1 MPLRPPSPVRPRV
14 RHWLHLICKRKNLK
28 ARQFRS
34 FGKLFSTNGKMPL
47 ALSPQSGG
55 GQLLLIT
62 PPNSRNWDHN
72 QEGVNSWLITPPNSR
87 NWDHNQEGVNSCC
100 SSPQA
105 ASLPPLRGALCVLR
119 SPESSENGRSRVANH
134 AAHKVGGRP
143 WRGVEPRAPGGL
155 TALKIPSPGSGGL
168 LAVAW

>member
-1 MPLRPPSPVRPRV
+1 MPLRPPSPLRPRV

-34 FGKLFSTNGKMPL
+34 FGKLFSTKGKMPL

-55 GQLLLIT
+55 GQLL
-62 PPNSRNWDHN
+62 
-72 QEGVNSWLITPPNSR
+72 LITPPNSR

>member
-1 MPLRPPSPVRPRV
+1 MPLRPPSPLRPRV

-72 QEGVNSWLITPPNSR
+72 QEGVSSWLITPPNSR

-105 ASLPPLRGALCVLR
+105 TNAPDCVLPAWAGQRCRR
-119 SPESSENGRSRVANH
+119 SYRRMVRRAVMSDICGFLNAFAIGVA
-134 AAHKVGGRP
+134 
-143 WRGVEPRAPGGL
+143 
-155 TALKIPSPGSGGL
+155 
-168 LAVAW
+168 